1 MLTVGDGN
9 FSFSAALRAR
19 LDAIEDAE
27 GWAVHLTATS
37 FDSHREVTTKYLES
51 EGLLRRLA
59 ERDLGAVGTVVVGT
73 VAAGP
78 AGSSH
83 RASRRRGGV
92 AVCHGVDASDLGGS
106 DGAPSMAPAS
116 AISTVSTVSTAS
128 AASTVTAAS
137 AAPAASS
144 LASFASPA
152 TLFATSSPV
161 SSPVSSLAP
170 SSASSSVAS
179 STAATAAAAPTHPS
193 SQPSPQPPFALHGP
207 FDLIIFNFPHTGVE
221 DFRRHQ
227 ALLAHFFDT
236 AKTQLR
242 PGGHGQIQV
251 ALANDQP
258 RLWRVVDMAALAG
271 LALIEDRPFRPEAE
285 FPGYE
290 VRSARGTVV
299 VVEKGDDHGTEG

>member
-1 MLTVGDGN
+1 MAHRAVLTVGDGN

-27 GWAVHLTATS
+27 GWSVHLTATS

-78 AGSSH
+78 AGSSR
-83 RASRRRGGV
+83 RAGRRRGGV

-106 DGAPSMAPAS
+106 DGASSMAHAS
-116 AISTVSTVSTAS
+116 AISAVSAVSTASTVS
-128 AASTVTAAS
+128 AASTVAAAS

-144 LASFASPA
+144 LAFASPA
-152 TLFATSSPV
+152 TPFAPSTSSSI

-179 STAATAAAAPTHPS
+179 ATAAATAAAPTHTS
-193 SQPSPQPPFALHGP
+193 SQPSPQPLFALHGP

-290 VRSARGTVV
+290 VRSAREGT
-299 VVEKGDDHGTEG
+299 

>member
-1 MLTVGDGN
+1 MKTRAVLTVGDGN

-59 ERDLGAVGTVVVGT
+59 ERDLVVGT

-106 DGAPSMAPAS
+106 DGAPSMAHAS
-116 AISTVSTVSTAS
+116 AISTVSVVSTAS

-271 LALIEDRPFRPEAE
+271 LALIEDRPLGRRRS
-285 FPGYE
+285 FPAT
-290 VRSARGTVV
+290 R
-299 VVEKGDDHGTEG
+299 